1 MKNIYKNIIVCFSFI
16 ALFTSCEIEQDL
28 SNPTALSL
36 EELLQTDDGFIA
48 LSNGVLDAYQ
58 KIPANEFLLTEL
70 RSDNSRA
77 NSENGNFPAFNAYN
91 VDPNNGDVATYYSN
105 NMHAIKHANT
115 IIDNRFLAPENQ
127 QYTVGEAYFMRALC
141 HFNLV
146 RAYQNVPYIDKVLD
160 ITKNE
165 ALKYPQLSEEV
176 VYEKIINDFKT
187 SIAYLDGAAQDKY
200 RPSKQAA
207 ISLAAKAYLSQPNPN
222 YAEAELLLT
231 SVVESNSYS
240 LLFTEK
246 SSAKQFVFNADP
258 LDPSVDVLT
267 DKEYYANLAINY
279 AEVFGNEFSGNFN
292 EDLAAD
298 ALVIDGSF
306 TNNPGFEKNNEIV
319 FSIAYDLVSSDN
331 YATSDSGL
339 GDQVETDS
347 ESHSFAM
354 TLQGPSNGINIATL
368 NFLEVMTPELQPV
381 RFPAS
386 LNSIEY
392 GAFLSDSTI
401 DVFNTKFPTD
411 GEIGDNDWIVL
422 RYADVLLLYAEAI
435 LGPGDVNTSTTDPRA
450 VEAFNKVRRRAGL
463 EEVANLTKGAL
474 LAERRVEFVYE
485 NQRLYDLIRFDEA
498 DNVLTQFSNRF
509 SLNYSSPLKY
519 LPFPQREID
528 NLPNFYSQNS
538 GY

>member
-1 MKNIYKNIIVCFSFI
+1 M
-16 ALFTSCEIEQDL
+16 ALLTSCETELDL

-70 RSDNSRA
+70 RSDNVRA
-77 NSENGNFPAFNAYN
+77 NSENGNFPAISAYN

-146 RAYQNVPYIDKVLD
+146 RAYQNVPFIDKVLD
-160 ITKNE
+160 ITKEE
-165 ALKYPQLSEEV
+165 ALNYPQLAEEV

-187 SIAYLDGAAQDKY
+187 SIAYLNDAEQNKY
-200 RPSKQAA
+200 RPSKGAA
-207 ISLAAKAYLSQPNPN
+207 ICLAAKAYLSQPTPN
-222 YAEAELLLT
+222 YAEAELLLA
-231 SVVESNSYS
+231 SVVENNGSYNYD
-240 LLFTEK
+240 LIYTERDN
-246 SSAKQFVFNADP
+246 ADQFEFNPDP
-258 LDPSVDVLT
+258 LDPTIDLLT
-267 DKEYYANLAINY
+267 DAEYFANLVKDY
-279 AEVFGNEFSGNFN
+279 GHVLGNEISDGYT
-292 EDLAAD
+292 DGVL
-298 ALVIDGSF
+298 DGSWS
-306 TNNPGFEKNNEIV
+306 NNPGLEINDEV
-319 FSIAYDLVSSDN
+319 IFSIAYDLVSSDN
-331 YATSDSGL
+331 YVTSDSGL
-339 GDQVETDS
+339 DDQVETDS

-368 NFLEVMTPELQPV
+368 DFLEVMNPELQPV
-381 RFPAS
+381 RFYAS
-386 LNSIEY
+386 ID
-392 GAFLSDSTI
+392 ALSYNPSEITNDT
-401 DVFNTKFPTD
+401 FNAKFPTD
-411 GEIGDNDWIVL
+411 GEIGDNDWVVL
-422 RYADVLLLYAEAI
+422 RYADVLLLYSEAI
-435 LGPGDVNTSTTDPRA
+435 LAGGESTTDTRA
-450 VEAFNKVRRRAGL
+450 TGAFNQVRLRAGL
-463 EEVANLTKGAL
+463 EEVVVLTKQAL

-485 NQRLYDLIRFDEA
+485 NQRLYDLVRFDEA
-498 DNVLTQFSNRF
+498 DNVLRQFSTEN
-509 SLNYSSPLKY
+509 SLNYTSEKKY

>member
-1 MKNIYKNIIVCFSFI
+1 M
-16 ALFTSCEIEQDL
+16 ALLTSCETELDL

-70 RSDNSRA
+70 RADNVRA
-77 NSENGNFPAFNAYN
+77 NSENGNFPAFNSYD

-115 IIDNRFLAPENQ
+115 IIDNRFLAPESQ

-146 RAYQNVPYIDKVLD
+146 RAYQNVPFIDKVLD
-160 ITKNE
+160 ITKGE
-165 ALKYPQLSEEV
+165 ATDYPQLAEDV

-187 SIAYLDGAAQDKY
+187 SIAYLNDAEQDKY
-200 RPSKQAA
+200 RPSKGAA
-207 ISLAAKAYLSQPNPN
+207 ICLAAKAYLSQPTPN
-222 YAEAELLLT
+222 YTEAELLLA
-231 SVVESNSYS
+231 SVVENSTSYGYE
-240 LLFTEK
+240 LLFTERA
-246 SSAKQFVFNADP
+246 SADHFDADT
-258 LDPSVDVLT
+258 SILT

-279 AEVFGNEFSGNFN
+279 GEVFGNEFSGDFN
-292 EDLAAD
+292 EDTAAD
-298 ALVIDGSF
+298 AIVLDGDF
-306 TNNPGFEKNNEIV
+306 TNNSGLEKNDEVI

-331 YATSDSGL
+331 YSTSDSGL
-339 GDQVETDS
+339 DDQVETDS
-347 ESHSFAM
+347 ESFSFAM
-354 TLQGPSNGINIATL
+354 TLQGPSNGVNIATL
-368 NFLEVMTPELQPV
+368 EFLEVMNPELQPV

-386 LNSIEY
+386 II
-392 GAFLSDSTI
+392 ALSYNPADITN
-401 DVFNTKFPTD
+401 DTFNAKFPTD

-422 RYADVLLLYAEAI
+422 RYADVLLLYSEAI
-435 LGPGDVNTSTTDPRA
+435 LAGGESTTDTRA
-450 VEAFNKVRRRAGL
+450 TDAFNKVRLRAGL
-463 EEVANLTKGAL
+463 EEVVVLTKQDL

-485 NQRLYDLIRFDEA
+485 NQRLYDLVRFDEA
-498 DNVLTQFSNRF
+498 DNVLRQFSTEN
-509 SLNYSSPLKY
+509 SLNYTSEKKY